1 MTKRRLSAWVVVA
14 LAAFLTIVGCGFGNL
29 AAATEDTPKPAVELP
44 PPPQTITLAAVG
56 DVMAH
61 MPQVNGAWDPER
73 QVYDFTPSFKL
84 IESYLSQPDI
94 TIANLET
101 VIDDSRPYHGYPR
114 FNSPSS
120 LALALK
126 EAGVDIVTTANNHA
140 LDQDEQGLLNSL
152 DNLDQIGLM
161 HTGTFRASDEQVP
174 LLTEVQGFNLAF
186 LAYTTT
192 TNGLPVPAG
201 KDYLVNMW
209 DKEKAAADIKA
220 ARDQGAEFVITSIHF
235 GPEYQRHPS
244 SDQQEIVQEL
254 IELGA
259 DLILGC
265 HPHVVQPWAEQI
277 KPGSDQRVLVAY
289 SLGNFISN
297 QYFPYTDRGIILYVT
312 LAKDPLSG
320 VIDIDSYRV
329 LPTRV
334 LREQRHTVVLD
345 DKLEFP

>member
-1 MTKRRLSAWVVVA
+1 MTKRRFSSWAVVT
-14 LAAFLTIVGCGFGNL
+14 LAAFLVVAGCGLSNP
-29 AAATEDTPKPAVELP
+29 AATIEDDVEPVIELP
-44 PPPQTITLAAVG
+44 PPERITLAAVG
-56 DVMAH
+56 DVIAH
-61 MPQVNGAWDPER
+61 MPQVQGAWVPER
-73 QVYDFTPSFKL
+73 QVHDFGPSFDL
-84 IESYLSQPDI
+84 IAPHLSCADL

-101 VIDDSRPYHGYPR
+101 VLDDSRPYHGYPR

-126 EAGVDIVTTANNHA
+126 EAGVDIATTANNHA
-140 LDQDEQGLLNSL
+140 LDQNEQGLLNSL
-152 DNLDQIGLM
+152 DNLDRIGLM
-161 HTGTFRASDEQVP
+161 HTGTFRSAEERRP
-174 LLTEVQGFNLAF
+174 LLLSVQGFNLAF

-209 DKEKAAADIKA
+209 DKERAATDIRT
-220 ARDQGAEFVITSIHF
+220 ARDQGAEFIIASIHF

-244 SDQQEIVQEL
+244 AEQQQIVQEL
-254 IELGA
+254 IDAGT
-259 DLILGC
+259 DLVLGC

-277 KPGSDQRVLVAY
+277 KPNSDQRALVAY

-312 LAKDPLSG
+312 LTKDPNSG
-320 VIDIDSYRV
+320 IIDIDSYKV
-329 LPTRV
+329 VPTRV
-334 LREQRHTVVLD
+334 LREQRHTVVVD

>member
-1 MTKRRLSAWVVVA
+1 MIKKRPSVKVVLA
-14 LAAFLTIVGCGFGNL
+14 LVSFMLLIGCGFRNP
-29 AAATEDTPKPAVELP
+29 AAASGDTACPTAELP
-44 PPPQTITLAAVG
+44 PLQKITIAAVG

-61 MPQVNGAWDPER
+61 MPQVDGAWDPKR
-73 QVYDFTPSFKL
+73 QVYDFTPSFQV
-84 IESYLSQPDI
+84 ITPYLSRADL

-126 EAGVDIVTTANNHA
+126 EAGVDVVTTANNHA

-152 DNLDQIGLM
+152 DNLDRIGLL
-161 HTGTFRASDEQVP
+161 HTGTFCTAEDRGP
-174 LLTEVQGFNLAF
+174 LLIPVQGFNLAC

-192 TNGLPVPAG
+192 TNGLPVPSG

-209 DKEKAAADIKA
+209 DKEKAALDIKA
-220 ARDQGAEFVITSIHF
+220 AREQGAEFIITSIHF
-235 GPEYQRHPS
+235 GPEYQRQPS
-244 SDQQEIVQEL
+244 IEQQQIVQEL
-254 IELGA
+254 IDAGA

-265 HPHVVQPWAEQI
+265 HPHVVQPWAEQM
-277 KPGSDQRVLVAY
+277 KPNSDERVLIAY

-297 QYFPYTDRGIILYVT
+297 QYFPYTDHGIILYVT

-320 VIDIDSYRV
+320 IIDISSYEV
-329 LPTRV
+329 IPTRV
-334 LREQRHTVVLD
+334 LREQRHTVVVD
-345 DKLEFP
+345 EKLEFP